1 VRGWLMYLTGSLT
14 RFERRSIDVVQV
26 LAEAR

>member
-1 VRGWLMYLTGSLT
+1 MYLTGSLT